1 MKEIKKIKQEIL
13 GNNNTQVAGDYIV
26 TPKYTTKVE
35 VMYDPNLHISDAEA
49 RMIVE
54 KINEVVD
61 VLSKNN
67 TDKKKL
73 YPQIYNA
80 LKTKFHCNKYSLI
93 PKGEFNNAIKFL
105 SKYKGINFSKSKL
118 TQLQRVD
125 RYKAIHAK
133 CHELNISDSTMHQLI
148 NDYLSH
154 KKTYNSLTELSDT
167 SLNKVYYYF
176 IKMKK
181 K

>member
-1 MKEIKKIKQEIL
+1 MKEINQSIS
-13 GNNNTQVAGDYIV
+13 GSNNVQIVGDYII
-26 TPKYTTKVE
+26 TSKHTTKIE
-35 VMYDPNLHISDAEA
+35 VMHNPDLHISDAEA

-54 KINEVVD
+54 KINEVVN
-61 VLSKNN
+61 VLSKND

-105 SKYKGINFSKSKL
+105 SKYKGMNFSKSKL

-133 CHELNISDSTMHQLI
+133 CHELNISDNAMHQLI

-167 SLNKVYYYF
+167 SLNNVYYYF

-181 K
+181 VL